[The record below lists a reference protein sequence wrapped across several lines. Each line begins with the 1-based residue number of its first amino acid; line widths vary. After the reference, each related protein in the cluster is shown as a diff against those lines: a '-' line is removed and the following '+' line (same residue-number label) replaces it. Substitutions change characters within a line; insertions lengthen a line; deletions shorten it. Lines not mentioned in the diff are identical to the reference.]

1 PLPRDDTT
9 PPVTKMYFGAN
20 SSSFQDPLSD
30 VLFFHGAAG
39 QVSVE
44 PRVAQLRQDTRDR
57 RAARDT
63 ERDDIV
69 AAQGR
74 DSRIEPGVPVDRRAQ
89 IAVTGQPQP
98 RELDRRASPHLA
110 RPRAGRR
117 RRGHTLA
124 ERGGAVVRPLEHRE
138 GPT

>member
-1 PLPRDDTT
+1 MYGSIFCSVTRKPRASSSAPIEAAARPLPRDDTT
-9 PPVTKMYFGAN
+9 PPVTKMYFGAS

-39 QVSVE
+39 QASVE

-74 DSRIEPGVPVDRRAQ
+74 DTRI
-89 IAVTGQPQP
+89 
-98 RELDRRASPHLA
+98 
-110 RPRAGRR
+110 
-117 RRGHTLA
+117 
-124 ERGGAVVRPLEHRE
+124 
-138 GPT
+138 